1 MPEVQQRR
9 KCARTLICL
18 LRCFL
23 TLTYLWLMIQAAA
36 VVPLVK
42 EQRKWF
48 LWLRYLNYLITY
60 SSLLTF
66 DVRTQGFVIFVILKM
81 LFRIYQ
87 CSRCNFFNPSDEV
100 QGERVPMN
108 KRMFVY
114 FGPYLLMFITC
125 WLASMYVSTH
135 SLMQL
140 IRNVDD
146 IQPDNLCKIIMII
159 LFKLLIMA
167 NAITRC
173 MRATI
178 LLRIFFDEPGEELHN
193 SHNLGEHLSL
203 FFLT

>member
-1 MPEVQQRR
+1 MPEVQERR
-9 KCARTLICL
+9 KYRRTLMCL

-23 TLTYLWLMIQAAA
+23 SVAYLWLMLQAAA
-36 VVPLVK
+36 VVPLVREK
-42 EQRKWF
+42 HKWF
-48 LWLRYLNYLITY
+48 LWLRYLNFLVTY

-66 DVRTQGFVIFVILKM
+66 DVRTQGYVIFVILMM

-87 CSRCNFFNPSDEV
+87 CSRCNFCNPSDEV

-125 WLASMYVSTH
+125 WLASMY
-135 SLMQL
+135 SLVCSLIQL
-140 IRNVDD
+140 TRNVDD
-146 IQPDNLCKIIMII
+146 IQPDNICKIIMTI

-173 MRATI
+173 IRATV
-178 LLRIFFDEPGEELHN
+178 LLQIFFDEPGEELHN
-193 SHNLGEHLSL
+193 THNLGEHFSL
-203 FFLT
+203 FFLN